1 MCCLAPYHFLL
12 LPPYLRYNMAPFS
25 SFFNIIGD
33 LGFSLPY
40 KRIASPSLSSPTYF
54 SYLEYLLF
62 PNREECHLSLET
74 TYTLCPPTS
83 SYLTFAFI
91 LFFFFTHTVGSSP
104 VPTTLTPVLLAG
116 ASSSNSTCSPIN
128 SNADYIF

>member
-1 MCCLAPYHFLL
+1 MCCLAPYHVLL

-40 KRIASPSLSSPTYF
+40 KRIVSPSLSFPIYF
-54 SYLEYLLF
+54 SYLAYLFF
-62 PNREECHLSLET
+62 PNREACHLSLGT
-74 TYTLCPPTS
+74 TYTLVPPKS

-91 LFFFFTHTVGSSP
+91 LFFFFSQTVGSSP
-104 VPTTLTPVLLAG
+104 VPTTLTPVLFAG
-116 ASSSNSTCSPIN
+116 ASSTNDTSS
-128 SNADYIF
+128 

>member
-33 LGFSLPY
+33 LGFVLPY
-40 KRIASPSLSSPTYF
+40 KRIASPSLSFPTYF
-54 SYLEYLLF
+54 SYFEYLFF

-74 TYTLCPPTS
+74 TYTLLPPKFS
-83 SYLTFAFI
+83 HLIFAFF
-91 LFFFFTHTVGSSP
+91 LFFFFFTQTVGSSP
-104 VPTTLTPVLLAG
+104 VPTTLTPVLFAG
-116 ASSSNSTCSPIN
+116 AASSNSTC
-128 SNADYIF
+128 